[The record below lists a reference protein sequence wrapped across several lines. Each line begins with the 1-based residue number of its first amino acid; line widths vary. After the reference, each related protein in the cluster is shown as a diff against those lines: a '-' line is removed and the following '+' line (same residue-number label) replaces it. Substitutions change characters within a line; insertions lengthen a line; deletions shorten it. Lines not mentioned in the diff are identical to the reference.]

1 MCKVARTDWLPL
13 LVKSS
18 SRRWVG
24 RRHSSNGFCM
34 RRFVMV
40 LSVLRRYV
48 WFPPKPEAAAAGEP
62 AEASVAAAAIKP
74 DRKPASNG
82 SSGTDADDEED
93 EDAIVVRRRRV
104 RRDT

>member
-1 MCKVARTDWLPL
+1 
-13 LVKSS
+13 
-18 SRRWVG
+18 
-24 RRHSSNGFCM
+24 
-34 RRFVMV
+34 MV

-48 WFPPKPEAAAAGEP
+48 WFPPQPETAAGEP
-62 AEASVAAAAIKP
+62 VEASVAAVVAKP
-74 DRKPASNG
+74 DPRPASNG

>member
-1 MCKVARTDWLPL
+1 
-13 LVKSS
+13 
-18 SRRWVG
+18 
-24 RRHSSNGFCM
+24 
-34 RRFVMV
+34 MV

-48 WFPPKPEAAAAGEP
+48 WFPPKPEMAAGEST
-62 AEASVAAAAIKP
+62 EASVAAAALKP
-74 DRKPASNG
+74 DRMPASNG